1 MKKVL
6 ADTNVLI
13 SALLFGGQPRQ
24 VLNLAIEK
32 KIFLISSPVL
42 LIELMGVLGRKF
54 GWEDKKLQILEK
66 RLRKL
71 VILIEPKQ
79 TVDIIKDDPADN
91 RVLECAQAGRV
102 DFIVS
107 GDKHLLTIS
116 KFKGV
121 SILSPAEFLKNL

>member
-24 VLNLAIEK
+24 VLKLAIEK
-32 KIFLISSPVL
+32 KIFLISSPAL

-54 GWEDKKLQILEK
+54 GWEDKKLQVLEK

>member
-24 VLNLAIEK
+24 VLKLAIEK
-32 KIFLISSPVL
+32 KIFLISSPML

-66 RLRKL
+66 KLRKL
-71 VILIEPKQ
+71 IILVEPKQ
-79 TVDIIKDDPADN
+79 TINIIKDDPADN
-91 RVLECAQAGRV
+91 RILECARDGKV

-107 GDKHLLTIS
+107 GDKHLLILG
-116 KFKGV
+116 KFKNV
-121 SILSPAEFLKNL
+121 PILSPAEFLKNL